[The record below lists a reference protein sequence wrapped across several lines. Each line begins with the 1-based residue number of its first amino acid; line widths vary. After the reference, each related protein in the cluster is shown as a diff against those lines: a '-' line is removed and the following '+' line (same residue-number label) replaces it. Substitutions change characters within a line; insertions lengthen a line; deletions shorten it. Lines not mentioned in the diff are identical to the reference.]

1 MERESVYGARTPSS
15 GRSRSPL
22 GTFSFEGSEP
32 LNKTV
37 TVRVSESMATTL
49 KRLDNK
55 QEWLRQAISEKL
67 ARPSN

>member
-1 MERESVYGARTPSS
+1 MKRESVYGARTPSE
-15 GRSRSPL
+15 GRSRSLL

-67 ARPSN
+67 ARESN

>member
-1 MERESVYGARTPSS
+1 MERESVYGARTPSG
-15 GRSRSPL
+15 GRSRSLL

-67 ARPSN
+67 ARESN